1 VEAQG
6 FELQQQLNCFI
17 WKSRIFRNSVFF
29 KFKKS
34 VLDKTSY
41 IVDVND
47 ISIIYY
53 DSSESMIDSIIYN
66 GSFKLM
72 AVVHKQ

>member
-1 VEAQG
+1 M
-6 FELQQQLNCFI
+6 
-17 WKSRIFRNSVFF
+17 FF

-34 VLDKTSY
+34 VLDKTSF
-41 IVDVND
+41 IVDVSD